1 MKLLF
6 TLLLGCACVLNAIA
20 QENLALSIDQA
31 VQIASERSKM
41 LHASQMKVEA
51 AEGKTSEVQ
60 ASRLPSIKLTG
71 GYTRQSAITPFVIT
85 LPGSGPSAGQQFTVS
100 PSIVNNYV
108 FRATLAQPLFTGFR
122 LQSSQEMAD
131 LTAQATEQDFGRDR
145 SDIVYNTRSAY
156 WNLLRAMEV
165 KKSVDETVE
174 QVRAHVADAQNLLE
188 QGLATNND
196 VLKIQVQL
204 SNAEL
209 LQIEAKNAVQIGMV
223 ALNNIMSLPLNTIIQ
238 PVSPLKSEARD
249 SLDLHALTEKALQN
263 RPDLKGM
270 EYRLK
275 ASEAGVTMAQSGWYP
290 QIALIANYVNAKPN
304 SRIVPATELFRDT
317 WDVGINFSFDLWNW
331 LSTAHQ
337 TTQAKA
343 QMRQTQDM
351 YGTLKDGVALEVTQ
365 SYLGLVEARE
375 KIVVAAKTVTQA
387 EENYRITN
395 EKYKEGLVLTLDL
408 LDADVDLLRAKTNYT
423 QSLVDY
429 ELSLARLVKSIGTT
443 P

>member
-1 MKLLF
+1 MKLLL
-6 TLLLGCACVLNAIA
+6 TLFFGCATVLNAVA
-20 QENLALSIDQA
+20 QDTLALSIDQA

-41 LHASQMKVEA
+41 LHASQMKVAA
-51 AEGKTSEVQ
+51 AEGKASEIQ
-60 ASRLPSIKLTG
+60 ASRLPSVKLTG
-71 GYTRQSAITPFVIT
+71 GYTRLSPITPFVIT
-85 LPGSGPSAGQQFTVS
+85 LPGSGHLGGQQFTVS

-122 LQSSQEMAD
+122 LQSSQEMAE
-131 LTAQATEQDFGRDR
+131 LTAQATEQEFGRDR
-145 SDIVYNTRSAY
+145 ADIVYNARNAY

-174 QVRAHVADAQNLLE
+174 QVRAHVVDAQNLLE
-188 QGLATNND
+188 QGLATRND

-209 LQIEAKNAVQIGMV
+209 LQIEARNAVQIGMV
-223 ALNNIMSLPLNTIIQ
+223 ALNNVMSLPLTTIVQ
-238 PVSPLKSEARD
+238 PISPLKVGARD
-249 SLDLHALTEKALQN
+249 SVDLRALTEQAMRN

-270 EYRLK
+270 EYRLR
-275 ASEAGVTMAQSGWYP
+275 ASEAGVTMAASGWYP
-290 QIALIANYVNAKPN
+290 QVALFANYVNANPN

-317 WDVGINFSFDLWNW
+317 WEVGVNFSFDLWNW

-337 TTQAKA
+337 TSQAKA

-365 SYLGLVEARE
+365 SYLGLQEALQ
-375 KIVVAAKTVTQA
+375 KIDVAAKTVTQA
-387 EENYRITN
+387 EESFRITN
-395 EKYKEGLVLTLDL
+395 EKYKEGLALTSDL

-423 QSLVDY
+423 QSLVEY
-429 ELSLARLVKSIGTT
+429 ELSLARLEKSIGIT

>member
-1 MKLLF
+1 MKLFL
-6 TLLLGCACVLNAIA
+6 TLLFSCAIA
-20 QENLALSIDQA
+20 SHAVAQETLALSIDQA
-31 VQIASERSKM
+31 VQIASEKSKM
-41 LHASQMKVEA
+41 LHASQMRVA
-51 AEGKTSEVQ
+51 AADGKTKEVQ

-85 LPGSGPSAGQQFTVS
+85 LPGAGGSSGQQFTVS
-100 PSIVNNYV
+100 PSIVDNFV

-131 LTAQATEQDFGRDR
+131 LAAQATEQDYGRDR
-145 SDIVYNTRSAY
+145 ADIVFNTRSAY

-209 LQIEAKNAVQIGMV
+209 LQIEARNAVQIGMV
-223 ALNNIMSLPLNTIIQ
+223 ALNNMMSLPLNTVIQ
-238 PVSPLKSEARD
+238 PISPLKVEARD
-249 SLDLHALTEKALQN
+249 SLNLRELTEKALRN
-263 RPDLKGM
+263 RPDLKGI

-275 ASEAGVTMAQSGWYP
+275 ASEAGVTMAQAGWWP
-290 QIALIANYVNAKPN
+290 QIALTANYVNAKPN
-304 SRIVPATELFRDT
+304 QRIVPATELFRDT

-331 LSTAHQ
+331 LTTSHQ
-337 TTQAKA
+337 TSQAKA
-343 QMRQTQDM
+343 QMLQTQDM

-365 SYLGLVEARE
+365 SYLGFVEARE
-375 KIVVAAKTVTQA
+375 KIVVAAKTITQA

-395 EKYKEGLVLTLDL
+395 EKYKEGLVLTSDL
-408 LDADVDLLRAKTNYT
+408 LDADVDLLRARTNYT
-423 QSLVDY
+423 QSLVEY
-429 ELSLARLVKSIGTT
+429 ELSLARLEKSIGTT